1 MHHVNSVEFG
11 GKSTLSHLELT
22 PSADDHGEIYSCKA
36 SNDLIGRAVSDAVT
50 LDVRCT
56 SGRRLVSF
64 CNFDFVHFFVLF

>member
-1 MHHVNSVEFG
+1 MYHVHVESVSPTPADFG

-56 SGRRLVSF
+56 S
-64 CNFDFVHFFVLF
+64 